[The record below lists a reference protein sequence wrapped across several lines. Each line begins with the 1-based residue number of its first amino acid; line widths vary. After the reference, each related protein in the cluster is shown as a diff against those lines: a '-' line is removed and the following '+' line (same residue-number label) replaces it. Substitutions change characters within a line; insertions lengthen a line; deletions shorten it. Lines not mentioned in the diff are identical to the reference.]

1 MKCPKCSYVSFEYLN
16 SCKKCGIE
24 LSSHKAAHSID
35 FPQYSDLGILA
46 MIQAEEPAAVAIED
60 AVAVA
65 DDEGEVSDIG
75 IGAEEETAEEVSD
88 DGLDLSSLGGPVE
101 ETTVSADMADMG
113 DSEVEL
119 ELPSEDIGE
128 IEGPDDSS
136 GIDWSGVGD
145 SPEETASIS
154 LEDTGQ
160 ETTTEISLEP
170 EQPVEEEVA
179 VDDGEGI
186 ALDLGEIEPVEAE
199 SVEPGTGEEA
209 AEPESAEEETPSTQ
223 ELDST
228 DEIEALDLGDMED
241 IDLNIDEGEQPAA
254 EQEPSED
261 DISLD
266 DLELDLNLDDDEL
279 LGGDSGA
286 DEPEGDAEDG
296 EIDLDDL
303 DLDDLKL
310 DE

>member
-24 LSSHKAAHSID
+24 LSSHKAAHAID
-35 FPQYSDLGILA
+35 FPQYSDLGVLA
-46 MIQAEEPAAVAIED
+46 MVREEEPAAVVIED

-65 DDEGEVSDIG
+65 EDDGEVSDIG
-75 IGAEEETAEEVSD
+75 IAVDEEVSEG
-88 DGLDLSSLGGPVE
+88 GLDLSSLGGPVE
-101 ETTVSADMADMG
+101 ETTVSADVADMG
-113 DSEVEL
+113 DSAVEL
-119 ELPSEDIGE
+119 ELPSGDTGE
-128 IEGPDDSS
+128 VEGPDDSG
-136 GIDWSGVGD
+136 GIDLTGVGD

-160 ETTTEISLEP
+160 ETTTEISIEP
-170 EQPVEEEVA
+170 EAEQPAQEEVA

-186 ALDLGEIEPVEAE
+186 SLDLGEVEPVEAE
-199 SVEPGTGEEA
+199 SQELGVGEEA
-209 AEPESAEEETPSTQ
+209 AEPESAEGETDTTAPD
-223 ELDST
+223 LDST

-241 IDLNIDEGEQPAA
+241 IDLNTDAGEQPAG
-254 EQEPSED
+254 EDLSGD

-266 DLELDLNLDDDEL
+266 DLELDLNLEDDEL
-279 LGGDSGA
+279 LGPDSGA
-286 DEPEGDAEDG
+286 DQTKGDVENG

>member
-24 LSSHKAAHSID
+24 LSSHKAAHAID

-46 MIQAEEPAAVAIED
+46 MVQAEEPAAVMIED

-65 DDEGEVSDIG
+65 EDDGEVSDIG
-75 IGAEEETAEEVSD
+75 VSVDEEVSEG
-88 DGLDLSSLGGPVE
+88 GLDLSSMGGQAE
-101 ETTVSADMADMG
+101 ETTVSADVADMG

-119 ELPSEDIGE
+119 ELPSEDTGE
-128 IEGPDDSS
+128 IEGPDDSG
-136 GIDWSGVGD
+136 GIDLSGVGD

-154 LEDTGQ
+154 LEDTEQ
-160 ETTTEISLEP
+160 ETAAEIAIESEA
-170 EQPVEEEVA
+170 EQPAEEEAA

-186 ALDLGEIEPVEAE
+186 ALDLGKIEPVEAA
-199 SVEPGTGEEA
+199 SQEPGVGEEA
-209 AEPESAEEETPSTQ
+209 AESESAEGETGTTTQ

-228 DEIEALDLGDMED
+228 DEIEALDLGDMGD
-241 IDLNIDEGEQPAA
+241 IDLNIDEGEKEAG
-254 EQEPSED
+254 EELSGD

-279 LGGDSGA
+279 LGPDSG
-286 DEPEGDAEDG
+286 DDKTEGDVEDG

-303 DLDDLKL
+303 NLDDLKL